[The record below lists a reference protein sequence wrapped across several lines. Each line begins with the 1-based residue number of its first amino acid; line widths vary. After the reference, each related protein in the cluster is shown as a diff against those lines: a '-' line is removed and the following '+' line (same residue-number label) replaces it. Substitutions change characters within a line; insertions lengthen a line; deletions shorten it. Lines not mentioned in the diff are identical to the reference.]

1 MNILADHHHSSLYS
15 SLLYTLEG
23 RLGHQVYRQIGRD
36 WFEKG
41 YWKINRQEDTIQQ
54 YLATYGYQPDD
65 GTPPLN
71 QLRMV
76 KDSIY
81 YTVDPNT
88 KQIHKAIE
96 YKTFMEMDFD
106 VIIASIPDHIEPF
119 KKLAKE
125 KNARFVF
132 QAGNEFPQEYWNT
145 VPNFMGS
152 IMPRN
157 LPMHRVFYH
166 QEFDTKVF
174 KYHKPPKN
182 KRIHNYM
189 NCLKNYPMA
198 YAYWKALQRELP
210 EYEFYEYGSQNKDGT
225 ITGIDNLAKSMAQ
238 ARWIFH
244 VKPGGDGYGHVAF
257 NTLAMGRPVI
267 TNKRDYEGKLFGTML
282 DGNNALLIDCL
293 KPDQLAKMLKNRE
306 ENNLDMGLLSY
317 KRFTDHVDFKKEAVL
332 INKFLKELV

>member
-1 MNILADHHHSSLYS
+1 MNIFIDMHHSSLYS
-15 SLLYTLEG
+15 SFLYTLEV
-23 RLGHQVYRQIGRD
+23 RLGHKCWRSIGRK

-54 YLATYGYQPDD
+54 YLATYGYDPLD
-65 GTPPLN
+65 GTPVLN
-71 QLRMV
+71 QV
-76 KDSIY
+76 KWSDDGIY

-88 KQIHKAIE
+88 NQTHKAIE
-96 YKTFMEMDFD
+96 YDTFLDMDFD

-119 KKLAKE
+119 KKLAKL
-125 KNARFVF
+125 KGAKMVF
-132 QAGNEFPQEYWNT
+132 QAGNEFPQEYWND

-152 IMPRN
+152 IMPRS
-157 LPMHRVFYH
+157 LPMHSIFYH

-174 KYHKPPKN
+174 KYKKPPKN

-198 YAYWKALQRELP
+198 YAYWNALKAELP
-210 EYEFYEYGSQNKDGT
+210 EYEFYEYGAQNKDGS
-225 ITGIDNLAKSMAQ
+225 ITGIKELADSMHK

-257 NTLAMGRPVI
+257 NTLAVGRPVI

-282 DGNNALLIDCL
+282 DSNSSLLTDCL
-293 KPDQLAKMLKNRE
+293 RPKQLAEILKNRE
-306 ENNLDMGLLSY
+306 ENNEAMGLLSY
-317 KRFTDHVDFKKEAVL
+317 KRFTDHVDFDKEAVK
-332 INKFLKELV
+332 INTFLEELV